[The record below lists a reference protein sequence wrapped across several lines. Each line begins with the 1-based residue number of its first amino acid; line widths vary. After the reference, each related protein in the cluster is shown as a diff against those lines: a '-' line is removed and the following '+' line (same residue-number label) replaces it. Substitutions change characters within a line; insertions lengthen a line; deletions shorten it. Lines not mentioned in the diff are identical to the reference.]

1 MAFCHGLKNRHNTG
15 MEFPVWLMAIF
26 LFSLGCCVG
35 SFLNVVI
42 WRLPARGTLVTF
54 KNKTAPLT
62 LSWPPSHCPLC
73 DDAIAWYR
81 NIPVLGWLMLRG
93 KCRSCKA
100 PISARYPLVE
110 LGTGLIFL
118 SLYLG
123 FFQGHWNSGA
133 IASIFGGALPMVVDL
148 IFVSGLLAA
157 SAIDADFFIIPLGIP
172 YLIMAVALCSC
183 VFGAPAMLPAVVPAS
198 VWGKLALGGTL
209 GLILSNILLYA
220 KILPR
225 SFDYSAA
232 SSGDSASAPMP
243 LIPPPTLKKSWP
255 QMASAMLISL
265 IILSAWLVLSA
276 EAAAFITM
284 LGGILVF
291 LIGVLP
297 RPAEVPDDSQ
307 QVLEES
313 ADINA
318 RREIRKEILFL
329 LPPIVLAILAA
340 LLPLPLPAAPFLARL
355 LGTLL
360 GLLVGGGMIW
370 FTRILGTLAI
380 GRVAM
385 GAADAPLMAA
395 IGAVVG
401 APVVVVVFF
410 LAPVLGLIWAV
421 VLKFQGKPNVLPYGP
436 WLSMAAILALF
447 VGNPLIHWYAGELF
461 PAAPLQK
468 QSMVIWPGEPSP
480 AVQHNNQK

>member
-1 MAFCHGLKNRHNTG
+1 MPG
-15 MEFPVWLMAIF
+15 MEFPLWLMAAFMF
-26 LFSLGCCVG
+26 LLGCCVG

-42 WRLPARGTLVTF
+42 WRLPARGTPVTF
-54 KNKTAPLT
+54 NNKTGPLT

-73 DDAIAWYR
+73 QHSIAWYR

-93 KCRSCKA
+93 RCRSCQA

-110 LGTGLIFL
+110 LGTGLIYL

-123 FFQGHWNSGA
+123 FFYAHWNHGA
-133 IASIFGGALPMVVDL
+133 APGVRGGAVAMVLYL
-148 IFVSGLLAA
+148 IFVSCLLAA

-172 YLIMAVALCSC
+172 YLIMAVALASC
-183 VFGAPAMLPAVVPAS
+183 IFGDVKMLPSVTPAS
-198 VWGKLALGGTL
+198 VSGNCAVGGTL
-209 GLILSNILLYA
+209 GLLVSNALLYL

-225 SFDYSAA
+225 SFSTPQDHNADESY
-232 SSGDSASAPMP
+232 APMP

-255 QMASAMLISL
+255 QITAGF
-265 IILSAWLVLSA
+265 ILAIGTLVTWIFCTGKI
-276 EAAAFITM
+276 AALVTM
-284 LGGILVF
+284 VAGILAF

-297 RPAEVPDDSQ
+297 RPLEAPDDSQ

-318 RREIRKEILFL
+318 RGEIRKEILFL
-329 LPPIVLAILAA
+329 LPPVGLAVLAAFIPVT
-340 LLPLPLPAAPFLARL
+340 LPVWPWLARL
-355 LGTLL
+355 LGVLL

-370 FTRILGTLAI
+370 IIRILGTLVF

-401 APVVVVVFF
+401 APAVIVAFF
-410 LAPVLGLIWAV
+410 LAPILGLIWAV

-436 WLSMAAILALF
+436 WLSMAAILTLF
-447 VGNPLIHWYAGELF
+447 IGNPVIHWYAGQLS
-461 PAAPLQK
+461 PAPPPK
-468 QSMVIWPGEPSP
+468 TQSTMVWPGEPVSQPVP
-480 AVQHNNQK
+480 AHSNR

>member
-1 MAFCHGLKNRHNTG
+1 MPG
-15 MEFPVWLMAIF
+15 MEFPLWLMAAF
-26 LFSLGCCVG
+26 LFLLGCCVG

-42 WRLPARGTLVTF
+42 WRLPARGTPVTF
-54 KNKTAPLT
+54 NNKTAPLT

-73 DDAIAWYR
+73 QHAIAWYR

-93 KCRSCKA
+93 QCRACQA

-110 LGTGLIFL
+110 LGTGLIYL

-123 FFQGHWNSGA
+123 FFYAHWNQGA
-133 IASIFGGALPMVVDL
+133 APSILGGAVPMILYL
-148 IFVSGLLAA
+148 IFVSCLLAA

-172 YLIMAVALCSC
+172 YLIMAVALASC
-183 VFGAPAMLPAVVPAS
+183 IFGAVKMLPSVTPAS

-209 GLILSNILLYA
+209 GLLLSNVLVYL

-225 SFDYSAA
+225 SFSTPQDHNGDAA
-232 SSGDSASAPMP
+232 YAPMP

-255 QMASAMLISL
+255 QIAAGFVIAFGALL
-265 IILSAWLVLSA
+265 AWILCAPKVAALV
-276 EAAAFITM
+276 TM
-284 LGGILVF
+284 LAGILAF
-291 LIGVLP
+291 LVGVLP
-297 RPAEVPDDSQ
+297 RPIEAPDDSQ
-307 QVLEES
+307 LVLEES

-318 RREIRKEILFL
+318 RREISKEILFL
-329 LPPIVLAILAA
+329 LPPFGLAILAA
-340 LLPLPLPAAPFLARL
+340 CIPIALPALPWLARL
-355 LGTLL
+355 LGILL

-370 FTRILGTLAI
+370 VIRILGTLVI

-401 APVVVVVFF
+401 APAVIVAFF
-410 LAPVLGLIWAV
+410 LAPILGLIWAV

-436 WLSMAAILALF
+436 WLSMAAILTLF
-447 VGNPLIHWYAGELF
+447 IGNPVIHWYANQLS
-461 PAAPLQK
+461 PAPPPK
-468 QSMVIWPGEPSP
+468 RQSTMIWPGEPVPQP
-480 AVQHNNQK
+480 APANSKP